1 MRIITTVA
9 EMQTLVRDL
18 RAAGSSIGCVPTM
31 GSLHDGHASL
41 ISSAAEQHGTVI
53 TSIFVNPTQFAP
65 TEDLSKYPRNLERD
79 LLIVAQAGG
88 TVVFTPS
95 VEEVYPDGFASI
107 IHVGG
112 IADVFEGARRP
123 GHFDGVATI
132 VAKLL
137 IAMSPDEAY
146 FGQKDYQQTLVVRG
160 LVRDLGFACTITV
173 LDTIREA
180 DGLAMSSRNVYLTE
194 EERAQASTLFLA
206 LTTAR
211 DMIEQGERSVAK
223 LEDAMLATLL
233 MVPGLAID
241 YASVVMV
248 STLATIEVLPS
259 GSSVALLLAV
269 RIGST
274 RLIDNMICSI
284 GA

>member
-18 RAAGSSIGCVPTM
+18 RAAGSTIACVPTM

-41 ISSAAEQHGTVI
+41 ISRAADQHGTVI

-88 TVVFTPS
+88 TVVFAPS
-95 VEEVYPDGFASI
+95 VEEMYPLGFATT
-107 IHVGG
+107 IHVG
-112 IADVFEGARRP
+112 IITEVLEGARRP

-146 FGQKDYQQTLVVRG
+146 FGQKDYQQTLVVRAMA
-160 LVRDLGFACTITV
+160 RDLGFACTITV

-180 DGLAMSSRNVYLTE
+180 DGLAMSSRNVYLKE

-206 LTTAR
+206 LTAAR
-211 DMIEQGERSVAK
+211 DMIEQGERSVST
-223 LEDAMLATLL
+223 LEDAMSATLL
-233 MVPGLAID
+233 MVPGLTID
-241 YASVVMV
+241 YASVVMAN
-248 STLATIEVLPS
+248 TLAAVEVLPANS
-259 GSSVALLLAV
+259 KVVLLLAV
-269 RIGST
+269 RFGTT
-274 RLIDNMICSI
+274 RLIDNMICST

>member
-146 FGQKDYQQTLVVRG
+146 FGQKDYQQTLVVRA